1 MILNRKIVWAI
12 YLGIVVAFIVWWVW
26 GVEKLSPPHS
36 PLAGIVY
43 TSVVLFAGWWHVKAV
58 IRFSRM
64 TKLIR
69 MQEHAGIAEPG
80 STSFAANQRFRY
92 IMRVGESVVVLAI
105 GILAILATY
114 YPEIQLNP
122 NYFKL
127 VISYF
132 VGSILLTGILTIRDL
147 WVLDAVKKLQKSNV
161 DDVALKTI
169 IAANGHE

>member
-1 MILNRKIVWAI
+1 MILNKKIVWAI
-12 YLGIVVAFIVWWVW
+12 YLGIVAAFILWWVY
-26 GVEKLSPPHS
+26 GVEALSPPHS

-43 TSVVLFAGWWHVKAV
+43 TSVVVFAGAWHVKAV

-64 TKLIR
+64 TKLVR

-92 IMRVGESVVVLAI
+92 TMRVLESIVVLAI
-105 GILAILATY
+105 GILSIVAAY
-114 YPEIQLNP
+114 HPSIQLNP

-127 VISYF
+127 VITYF

-147 WVLDAVKKLQKSNV
+147 WVLDAIKKLHETNV
-161 DDVALKTI
+161 DDVALKAI
-169 IAANGHE
+169 IDTNQST